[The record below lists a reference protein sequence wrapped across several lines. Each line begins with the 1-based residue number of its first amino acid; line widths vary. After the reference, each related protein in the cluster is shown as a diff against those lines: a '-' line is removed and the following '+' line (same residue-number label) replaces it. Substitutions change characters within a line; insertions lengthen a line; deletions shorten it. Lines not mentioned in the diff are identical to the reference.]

1 MTTRAGTPYS
11 PIQAQSSVA
20 MDPNLETMLKGLND
34 LMAQLNQILAKQFP
48 LDQPTPTIPLAHMN
62 DRSKNPEVQVE
73 FMNTQDLGYP
83 QTEGLGK
90 EEGKSEPSKYV
101 YETNISL
108 IDEYEG
114 EDCEENNFSTLPEE
128 TFGKEKIIEPSPET
142 SEQPKF
148 SEDLVPVRQCP
159 QEEPNTLASTQELL
173 QVPEKNPIIIL
184 EDFPDDLQL
193 PRSIPPVDQNSNL
206 KVIMSSQGLFQDSPK
221 LSQDSD
227 SYFLPFLKSYPNF
240 RAIKF
245 HFDEI
250 TRMHELLK
258 PIPFA
263 TYFWKT
269 LWHLLGTHGKFSCA
283 YQTRVKPRESL
294 IC

>member
-1 MTTRAGTPYS
+1 MKTRSGASYS

-34 LMAQLNQILAKQFP
+34 LMAQLNQMLAKQFS
-48 LDQPTPTIPLAHMN
+48 LDQPTPTFPLAHMN

-101 YETNISL
+101 YESNISL

-193 PRSIPPVDQNSNL
+193 PRSIPPVDQYSNL
-206 KVIMSSQGLFQDSPK
+206 KVIMSNQGLFQDSPK

-250 TRMHELLK
+250 TRLHEPLK

>member
-1 MTTRAGTPYS
+1 
-11 PIQAQSSVA
+11 
-20 MDPNLETMLKGLND
+20 
-34 LMAQLNQILAKQFP
+34 
-48 LDQPTPTIPLAHMN
+48 MN

-114 EDCEENNFSTLPEE
+114 EDCEENNFNTLPEE

-193 PRSIPPVDQNSNL
+193 PRSIPPVDQNPNL
-206 KVIMSSQGLFQDSPK
+206 KVIMSNQGLFQDSPK
-221 LSQDSD
+221 LSQ
-227 SYFLPFLKSYPNF
+227 
-240 RAIKF
+240 
-245 HFDEI
+245 
-250 TRMHELLK
+250 
-258 PIPFA
+258 
-263 TYFWKT
+263 
-269 LWHLLGTHGKFSCA
+269 
-283 YQTRVKPRESL
+283 V
-294 IC
+294 